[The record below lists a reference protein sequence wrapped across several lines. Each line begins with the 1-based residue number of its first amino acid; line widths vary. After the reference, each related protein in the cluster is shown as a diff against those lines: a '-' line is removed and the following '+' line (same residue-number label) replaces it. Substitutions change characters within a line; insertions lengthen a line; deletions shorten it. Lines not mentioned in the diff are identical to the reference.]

1 MKNRVTIFI
10 GAILVIFGIVGGV
23 FIRSY
28 LVKNNYKD
36 CYTVREAA
44 HLLSYINMSGGGDIT
59 VDLPE
64 LYDGVEDEEPFTA
77 KDAREVL
84 DYLGIE
90 FDDAKFS
97 LSKMRDKKALTK
109 EEFLKMFDYIVLNKP
124 NSSIAIEQLMILD
137 ISQAENSNADS
148 NVLFN
153 TVATTQSGEYLIDTD
168 INSDMQ
174 DKVIDAYVSNDII
187 ILSLGESDKA
197 IRLNNAWV
205 ENIGE
210 YVNVFYEG
218 FHKMYPCNVAIDN
231 IEGVL
236 ADLVINN
243 EGVRDITLKQ
253 DVITSK
259 VLAVSSEGIILEGYD
274 EILPIG
280 NDYRIYKV
288 YGELASEK
296 TSKILVGYTS
306 TSFVLVDG
314 VIEAAL
320 ITEQPIVTNIRVA
333 INTSDFGSLIHKEI
347 RVSSDEEYTITY
359 GNKQKVITAG
369 EELDILFSSEF
380 LGENGRCEITSNSE
394 NGKIKLNN
402 VIRSQGVPAYR
413 GTIEISKYDDGMVV
427 INEVPL
433 EEYLYSVVPSEMPYS
448 YGIEALKAQAM
459 CARGYAYDAMLNN
472 SAYAKYGAHL
482 EDSVNSQV
490 YNNYPEADTCTFAVK
505 DTYGIV
511 PIAGEDIISAYF
523 FSTSCG
529 TTCNSK
535 DVWGQEINYLMD
547 NVENVNADDIDLSN
561 NDRFRM
567 FIDDSS
573 EYNPIEKDFPFYRWN
588 VTFTKEEL
596 SEAVNYNLKSRI
608 EANPNNFIVITPEG
622 DFVRKSVDTIGE
634 VTKIEINKRGKSGI
648 ILDMTI
654 YGTENSIK
662 VTGQTNARAIL
673 CSVNATIVKNDNQS
687 VTGWSSLPSAFYYI
701 STDGDNFTVHGG
713 GFGHGVGM
721 SQNGAKA
728 LADLGYNA
736 EYIIEHYYTGA
747 NLMYIYGSGDA
758 LKREEAVVQQEDV
771 GQDEPAETSDSTEQG
786 EDVNSE
792 DTTEQDE

>member
-23 FIRSY
+23 FIRNY

-36 CYTVREAA
+36 CYTIREAA
-44 HLLSYINMSGGGDIT
+44 HLLSYINMSGGGNIT

-77 KDAREVL
+77 RDAREVL

-124 NSSIAIEQLMILD
+124 NSSIGVEQLIILD
-137 ISQAENSNADS
+137 VTQVENNSENSNT
-148 NVLFN
+148 LFN
-153 TVATTQSGEYLIDTD
+153 TVATTQNGVYQIDTD
-168 INSDMQ
+168 INKDME
-174 DKVIDAYVSNDII
+174 DKVIDAYVSNGII
-187 ILSLGESDKA
+187 ILSLGESDKS
-197 IRLNNAWV
+197 IRLNNAWI
-205 ENIGE
+205 ENIDG
-210 YVNVFYEG
+210 YVNVFYEN
-218 FHKMYPCNVAIDN
+218 FHKTYPCNVTIDKV
-231 IEGVL
+231 EGVL

-253 DVITSK
+253 EVITSK
-259 VLAVSSEGIILEGYD
+259 VLAVSNEGIILEGYD
-274 EILPIG
+274 ALLPISD
-280 NDYRIYKV
+280 NYKIYKV

-306 TSFVLVDG
+306 TSFVMIDG

-320 ITEQPIVTNIRVA
+320 ITEQPVVTNIRVA
-333 INTSDFGSLIHKEI
+333 INTSNFESLIHKELKI
-347 RVSSDEEYTITY
+347 SSEDEYTITY
-359 GNKQKVITAG
+359 GSNSKVVAAG
-369 EELDILFSSEF
+369 EVLDILPSSEYF
-380 LGENGRCEITSNSE
+380 SENGRCVITVNSE
-394 NGKIKLNN
+394 NGRIKLNN
-402 VIRSQGVPAYR
+402 VSRSQGIPTYR
-413 GTIEISKYDDGMVV
+413 GSIEVSSYDDGMIVV
-427 INEVPL
+427 NEVPL

-448 YGIEALKAQAM
+448 YGIEALKAQSM

-472 SAYAKYGAHL
+472 ESYAKYGAHL
-482 EDSVNSQV
+482 EDSVGSQV

-511 PIAGEDIISAYF
+511 PVVGEEIISTYF

-535 DVWGQEINYLMD
+535 DVWGQEFSYLTD
-547 NVENVNADDIDLSN
+547 NVENVTGDEIDLSN
-561 NDRFRM
+561 SDTFKM
-567 FIDDSS
+567 FIEDSS
-573 EYNPIEKDFPFYRWN
+573 KYNTIESNFPFYRWN
-588 VTFTKEEL
+588 VTFTKEQI
-596 SEAVNYNLKSRI
+596 SNAINSNLKSRI

-622 DFVRKSVDTIGE
+622 DFIKTSVDTIGE
-634 VTKIEINKRGKSGI
+634 VTKIEVNKRGKSGI

-654 YGTENSIK
+654 FGTENSIK
-662 VTGQTNARAIL
+662 VVGQTNARAIL
-673 CSVNATIVKNDNQS
+673 CPSEVEIIKNDGQS

-701 STDGDNFTVHGG
+701 STDGDNFTIHGG

-747 NLMYIYGSGDA
+747 TLMYIYGSGDA
-758 LKREEAVVQQEDV
+758 LKKEEPIQQED
-771 GQDEPAETSDSTEQG
+771 TTEQG
-786 EDVNSE
+786 EDS
-792 DTTEQDE
+792 EQDQSTEEGSSEEV